1 MSKGVIHYGY
11 TIAQKHWVIHLNDD
25 VFSSS
30 LFQSGNVHQGNL
42 DHCFSTLLETQTE
55 TARSAEEEKDEG
67 NDKVEGKMGAK
78 IEVKKDDNNGHEMK
92 LIDSRGLVAA
102 TGGHLPR
109 ASGGNTISE
118 CSNAEDGT
126 KSSLLADK
134 WPLDKGE
141 VDSIPSDSSTCGS
154 PQIQNLL
161 QVPQQQTR

>member
-1 MSKGVIHYGY
+1 M
-11 TIAQKHWVIHLNDD
+11 NN

-42 DHCFSTLLETQTE
+42 DHCFPTLLETQTE
-55 TARSAEEEKDEG
+55 TARSGEEEKDEG
-67 NDKVEGKMGAK
+67 NDKVEGKIGAK

-102 TGGHLPR
+102 AGGHLPR
-109 ASGGNTISE
+109 ASGGSTAIGE

-126 KSSLLADK
+126 KSSLFADK
-134 WPLDKGE
+134 WSLDKDE
-141 VDSIPSDSSTCGS
+141 VDSIPGDSSTCDS